1 VKALAIAVLAEVAQ
15 GRLNESARKLGDPDL
30 SDPELSDR
38 ELRDRELG
46 DQALALGFC
55 VDSRNLQPGDVFVA
69 TRGERVDGHDYA
81 SSACESGAVAVLS
94 ERDLGQV
101 PCIVVDDSVAALGR
115 IAAWYRR
122 EVLTATVIAL
132 TGSSGKTTTKDL
144 IAGLLDGV
152 VVAAQGSFNTEIGVP
167 LTILAADVDTDFL
180 VLEMGM
186 RGLGH
191 IRYLADLADPDIALV
206 LNVGTAHVGML
217 DSVADIARAKGEII
231 EGLGDDAVVV
241 LNADD
246 PQVAAMSSRTKA
258 SIVWFGESPD
268 ADVRAQDV
276 RLDER
281 GRPVFRLVAGDEVS
295 DDIQLPMHG
304 EHFVSAALAAACTA
318 HLTGISLAD
327 IADRLRDVRIDSR
340 WRMEVHQTSGGVT
353 VVNDAY
359 NANPESMR
367 AALKAL
373 RSMAQGSRTWAVLGE
388 MRELG
393 DLTVSEHDAIGRLAV
408 RLDISRLVCV
418 GPGTKVMHLAA
429 SNEGSW
435 GEESVWVPDTAA
447 AIALLDN
454 EVQPGDVV
462 LVKASRAVG
471 LEEIAGHL
479 LGEREAGA

>member
-1 VKALAIAVLAEVAQ
+1 MKALAMAVLAGIAG
-15 GRLNESARKLGDPDL
+15 GRLNDAAF
-30 SDPELSDR
+30 ELK
-38 ELRDRELG
+38 E
-46 DQALALGFC
+46 QALVQGFS
-55 VDSRNLQPGDVFVA
+55 VDSRSIEPGQVFVA
-69 TRGERVDGHDYA
+69 TPGERVDGHDFA
-81 SSACESGAVAVLS
+81 AAALERGAVAVLS
-94 ERDLGQV
+94 ERDLAPA
-101 PCIVVDDSVAALGR
+101 PCIIVDDCVSALGQ

-144 IAGLLDGV
+144 IAGLLDGA
-152 VVAAQGSFNTEIGVP
+152 VVAARGSFNTEIGVP
-167 LTILAADVDTDFL
+167 LTILDADVDTDFL

-191 IRYLADLADPDIALV
+191 IRYLAELAAPDIALV

-217 DSVADIARAKGEII
+217 DGPADIAQAKGEII
-231 EGLGDDAVVV
+231 EGLPATAIAV

-246 PQVAAMSSRTKA
+246 PQVSAMRPRTDA
-258 SIVWFGESPD
+258 RVVWFGESPD
-268 ADVRAQDV
+268 AEVRALDI
-276 RLDER
+276 RLDEH
-281 GRPVFRLVAGDEVS
+281 GRPNFRLSVAGEVS
-295 DDIQLPMHG
+295 ETICVPMHG
-304 EHFVSAALAAACTA
+304 EHFVSAALAAASVA
-318 HLTGISLAD
+318 HLTGVPIAA
-327 IADRLRDVRIDSR
+327 IADRLADSRIDSR
-340 WRMEVHQTSGGVT
+340 WRMEVRQSQAGVT

-359 NANPESMR
+359 NANPESVR

-393 DLTVSEHDAIGRLAV
+393 ELSVPEHDAIGRLAV

-435 GEESVWVPDTAA
+435 GEESTWVPDAA
-447 AIALLDN
+447 SAMELLDA

-462 LVKASRAVG
+462 LIKASRAIG
-471 LEEIAGHL
+471 LEAVAAHL
-479 LGEREAGA
+479 LGEQEETA